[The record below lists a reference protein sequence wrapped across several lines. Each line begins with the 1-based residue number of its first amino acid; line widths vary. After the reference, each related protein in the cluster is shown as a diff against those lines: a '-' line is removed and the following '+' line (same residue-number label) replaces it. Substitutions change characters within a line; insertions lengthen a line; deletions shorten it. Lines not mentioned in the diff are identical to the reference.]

1 MSTIA
6 WNPIAILTG
15 RRRARRAPPV
25 MFSEVI
31 AAHDAIER
39 GAGSA
44 ADYRKTLA
52 RFCGRGTVDEIFW
65 GSDGKSGVAVTLH
78 GPRMRRRAQLHRVS
92 DLATARTPEIAGLIQ
107 NWDVLAVRAQHLRGP
122 NAQVCMR
129 WIFSAV
135 SYLLGTVLASSDPPD
150 TPATK
155 DIVKRQTAAL
165 EAATKYYSENASRG
179 AYLAYF
185 WGMCFGALCNGA
197 LAFGFVAL
205 VHWGVPHLWGIHVS
219 NKGQAVAVG
228 AVVAG
233 AMGTILSVLLRMTRG
248 GFAVS
253 YEIGWSQLFVIGS
266 FRPFIGAVT
275 GLATYFAVRADLTV
289 PTQPRTFALIAFLA
303 FLSGFSERF
312 ARDTIM
318 GIAEAST
325 PGKAAAPA
333 TGTGGSPGS

>member
-1 MSTIA
+1 
-6 WNPIAILTG
+6 
-15 RRRARRAPPV
+15 

-31 AAHDAIER
+31 AAHVGLENGTVTPAE
-39 GAGSA
+39 
-44 ADYRKTLA
+44 YRKTLA
-52 RFCGRGTVDEIFW
+52 AFAGKKGKVDEIFW

-78 GPRMRRRAQLHRVS
+78 GGPLRRRAQLHRVS

-122 NAQVCMR
+122 NAQVGMR

-135 SYLLGTVLASSDPPD
+135 SYLLGIVLATSTPPSRA
-150 TPATK
+150 TTK

-165 EAATKYYSENASRG
+165 AAATQYYSENASRG

-185 WGMCFGALCNGA
+185 WGMCFGALCNGS

-219 NKGQAVAVG
+219 NTGQAFAVG

-253 YEIGWSQLFVIGS
+253 YEIGFSRLFVIGS

-275 GLATYFAVRADLTV
+275 GLATFFAVRADLAATA
-289 PTQPRTFALIAFLA
+289 PTSDKSKTFALIAFLA
-303 FLSGFSERF
+303 FVSGFSERF

-318 GIAEAST
+318 GMAQTAAT
-325 PGKAAAPA
+325 GKGTAPA
-333 TGTGGSPGS
+333 TGTTSTGSAGS